1 MCQEWS
7 LRESAEQD
15 SGVLKLQYNFVHA
28 AREETPTEL
37 YEIPAFQ
44 WQLRADWGSVI
55 LSIWS
60 SRQHHNAYDPPDQSA
75 TASGETATTLFI
87 SATSW

>member
-15 SGVLKLQYNFVHA
+15 SDVLKLQYNFVHA

-44 WQLRADWGSVI
+44 WQLRADWGSEGAAV
-55 LSIWS
+55 W
-60 SRQHHNAYDPPDQSA
+60 
-75 TASGETATTLFI
+75 TA
-87 SATSW
+87 